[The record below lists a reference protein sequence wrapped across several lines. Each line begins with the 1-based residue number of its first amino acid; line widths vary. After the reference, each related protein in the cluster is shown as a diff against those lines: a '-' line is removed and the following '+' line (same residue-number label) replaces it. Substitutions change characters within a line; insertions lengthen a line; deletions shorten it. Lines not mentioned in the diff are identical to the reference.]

1 MLCARKAPGFDEILM
16 PGEIEEKNR
25 KDREANGIEIDDTT
39 WQTLCDS
46 AKDLGVDEAVVQES
60 IL

>member
-1 MLCARKAPGFDEILM
+1 M